1 MKESLINVHN
11 ALNQIEVRNKNNLA
25 LLVGCMNELEK
36 LIQQLGEA
44 EASEASA
51 AKEGGSAE

>member
-1 MKESLINVHN
+1 MKESLINIHN

-36 LIQQLGEA
+36 LIQQLGETAA
-44 EASEASA
+44 E
-51 AKEGGSAE
+51 KEGSSAK